1 VPLNPRGVSAAPIEV
16 RDLCVSYD
24 RDELALDSAS
34 LTIDAGDFVGIVG
47 PNGSGKTTLLN
58 AILGVVR
65 ATYGTVRLYGTPP
78 AKFRDWPRV
87 GYVPQNA
94 SQIDARF
101 PATALEVALLGRI
114 ARRGLCRWLNAGDR
128 EKARKAMGEVGVA
141 DLADRLIGNLSGGQ
155 RQRVLLAKA
164 LAGDP
169 DLLILDE
176 PTTGVDPES
185 RASFY
190 ELLDHLNHDHG
201 LTVVLVSHDT
211 GAIAGSAHRIVA
223 VNRRIMF
230 DGPAG
235 RFAEQADALVG
246 RVTLRHTADPTRQ
259 TDIGEH

>member
-1 VPLNPRGVSAAPIEV
+1 LNPRKVSPAPIEV
-16 RDLCVSYD
+16 RDLCVSYGG
-24 RDELALDSAS
+24 DELVLDGVS
-34 LTIDAGDFVGIVG
+34 LRIETGDFVGVVG

-58 AILGVVR
+58 AILGLVR
-65 ATYGTVRLYGTPP
+65 TTNGTVRLYGTPLT
-78 AKFRDWPRV
+78 KFRDWPRV

-94 SQIDARF
+94 SQVDPRF
-101 PATALEVALLGRI
+101 PATALEVALLGRV
-114 ARRGLCRWLNAGDR
+114 ARRGLCRWLGAEDR

-141 DLADRLIGNLSGGQ
+141 DLAARLIGDLSGGQ

-211 GAIAGSAHRIVA
+211 GAIASSAHRIVA
-223 VNRRIMF
+223 VNRRIVF
-230 DGPAG
+230 DGPAD
-235 RFAEQADALVG
+235 RFTAEEHTLVG
-246 RVTLRHTADPTRQ
+246 RVTLRHATDPARQ

>member
-1 VPLNPRGVSAAPIEV
+1 LNPQAASPAPIEV
-16 RDLCVSYD
+16 RDLCVSYGG
-24 RDELALDSAS
+24 DELALESAS
-34 LTIDAGDFVGIVG
+34 LTIEAGDFVGIVG

-58 AILGVVR
+58 AILGIVR
-65 ATYGTVRLYGTPP
+65 ATHGTVHLYGSPLP
-78 AKFRDWPRV
+78 RFCDWPRV

-101 PATALEVALLGRI
+101 PATALEVALLGRV
-114 ARRGLCRWLNAGDR
+114 ARRGLGRWLSAADR

-141 DLADRLIGNLSGGQ
+141 DLAGRLIGNLSGGQ

-176 PTTGVDPES
+176 PTTGVDAES

-230 DGPAG
+230 DGPAD
-235 RFAEQADALVG
+235 RFAVQEHTLVG
-246 RVTLRHTADPTRQ
+246 RVTLRHATDPTRQ